1 MTYHQR
7 NKKIVNRKAVAV
19 AVVLLI
25 LFFFGPSVKGIVQW
39 FSNPII
45 TTKNVI
51 VSPFK
56 TSAEYF
62 KVKQSLIDEND
73 KLKNENRRLE
83 IENLT
88 VDSLKKE
95 NESLRN
101 IVEFKEQ
108 DQNLVVAKVISQPPF
123 SPYDTFVLG
132 LGEAEIFIGNKVYY
146 SGVIIGEIE
155 EVYKNTAVVR
165 LYSSSEKTL
174 FVNISGNETETTGLG
189 GGGFI
194 LTLPKDIEIKEGETV
209 FTDSAPIGRVDSIE
223 EGSGGAFQKIYFRY
237 PFNINDIDFVQVS
250 QKEN

>member
-7 NKKIVNRKAVAV
+7 NKKIVNKKAVIIV
-19 AVVLLI
+19 SVLLI
-25 LFFFGPSVKGIVQW
+25 LFFFGPSVKSTVQW
-39 FSNPII
+39 FSSPVI

-62 KVKQSLIDEND
+62 KFKQNLVDENEI
-73 KLKNENRRLE
+73 LKNENRRLE

-88 VDSLKKE
+88 VESLKKE
-95 NESLRN
+95 NQSLRE
-101 IVEFKEQ
+101 VVGFKEQ

-132 LGEAEIFIGNKVYY
+132 LGEAETFVGNKVYY
-146 SGVIIGEIE
+146 SGIIIGEIE
-155 EVYKNTAVVR
+155 EVYKKTAVVR
-165 LYSSSEKTL
+165 LYSSSEKTM
-174 FVNISGNETETTGLG
+174 FVNISGNETEATGLG

-194 LTLPKDIEIKEGETV
+194 LTLPKDIKISERETI
-209 FTDSAPIGRVDSIE
+209 FTNSVPIGRVDSIE
-223 EGSGGAFQKIYFRY
+223 QDSGGAFQTIYFRY
-237 PFNINDIDFVQVS
+237 PFNINNIDFVQIS

>member
-1 MTYHQR
+1 
-7 NKKIVNRKAVAV
+7 
-19 AVVLLI
+19 
-25 LFFFGPSVKGIVQW
+25 
-39 FSNPII
+39 
-45 TTKNVI
+45 
-51 VSPFK
+51 
-56 TSAEYF
+56 
-62 KVKQSLIDEND
+62 
-73 KLKNENRRLE
+73 
-83 IENLT
+83 
-88 VDSLKKE
+88 
-95 NESLRN
+95 
-101 IVEFKEQ
+101 
-108 DQNLVVAKVISQPPF
+108 
-123 SPYDTFVLG
+123 